1 MIIDCCTY
9 NRIVLKSA
17 ARIVPPDLASIFQCS
32 PLSNPRQ
39 RSLRPPLQGQISD
52 RITRIADIDRLP
64 RLIIIRQ
71 LPQIDHDLIIRRAAI
86 LYADVVHGGV
96 DVVHAGLVRRSGRAA
111 VVLGQ
116 PEAHDAAG
124 ARVGPLPLAGR
135 GFGRVEEGAGVE
147 GDGEAVVPGDVEA
160 GAVVEEEGA
169 VGGGAGDEG
178 DGAGAGVGGGEG
190 VLDEGA
196 AGVEGVGWREEG
208 GEEEEDEES
217 GGGRIPHGAGFG
229 CICSMAIRGWRSR
242 LPRIDT
248 WRCRG
253 VEKWRRASGRRRN
266 KREGGTDTTKT

>member
-1 MIIDCCTY
+1 M
-9 NRIVLKSA
+9 
-17 ARIVPPDLASIFQCS
+17 
-32 PLSNPRQ
+32 
-39 RSLRPPLQGQISD
+39 QGQISD

-147 GDGEAVVPGDVEA
+147 GDGEAVVPGDIEA

-178 DGAGAGVGGGEG
+178 DGAGTGVRGCEG
-190 VLDEGA
+190 VLNEGA
-196 AGVEGVGWREEG
+196 AGVEGVGGREEG

-217 GGGRIPHGAGFG
+217 EEGRIPHGAGFE
-229 CICSMAIRGWRSR
+229 CICSLVIRGWRRDCQGWILGDVEVMKSGDGLLGGAEIKEKGGLTIQKHDR
-242 LPRIDT
+242 RDQASCRNISPIQHLGVKAVCVSKQQLYAE
-248 WRCRG
+248 RC
-253 VEKWRRASGRRRN
+253 VWSV
-266 KREGGTDTTKT
+266 